1 MFRCLKHLLRVL
13 SVKVNIVVESVITND
28 WMCHNVSFGRLI
40 RQPSFLKT
48 IYQ

>member
-28 WMCHNVSFGRLI
+28 WMCRNVSFGRLI